1 MTGEELER
9 LEELEEMVEAGDLD
23 KEDDPDTWEELKW
36 LRATLRTEKKAA
48 KALDK
53 WRKAK
58 TVLYVSLRDPDP
70 DNDIS
75 FYVWDRAGLEA
86 VACKQSWVDGL
97 IDAVTVTEVATDS
110 VGDVQFD
117 AHSGCYYS
125 AADMER
131 WREVGQEMVKQQE
144 QWELEHQEELEQ
156 QRRQNREEH
165 ERRVAKYQAESE
177 ARKAGRKA

>member
-1 MTGEELER
+1 MTSEELER
-9 LEELEEMVEAGDLD
+9 LEELEDMAGADELT
-23 KEDDPDTWEELKW
+23 KEDDPDTWEELKQ
-36 LRATLRTEKKAA
+36 LRSQRSVEKKEGAA
-48 KALDK
+48 LRK
-53 WRKAK
+53 WKKAK
-58 TVLYVSLRDPDP
+58 TALYVSLRDPYP